1 MPCPIDRRAERCLR
15 DRTAARPAACYA
27 AFTLVELLVVIGIIA
42 VLIGILLP
50 ALGRARAQA
59 NVVACQANLR
69 ELGNAIQMYAVAN
82 KGSYPPG
89 FYENV
94 PEAGS
99 TITVT
104 RWVDLLQGTLSS
116 RYGQNS
122 TDAFFTQSG
131 AARIRKIFVCPE
143 APSDE
148 MLSGKLFACTYLSH
162 PRLMPQIAKPGQ
174 SASFPWLVDDPYFLN
189 RGNVR
194 IGKFPYKIARVK
206 RASEIGVLWE
216 APLENVPAS
225 GTTPAGFVIKDHLP
239 VANQLDKGR
248 YYSSGASNFT
258 DDYTGTSLKPNDPV
272 ELIQGFQGKDT
283 NKDNGA
289 NYQSIRFRHTKD
301 TVANVLMADGHVESF
316 KYNPN
321 TKTSTLLRKNI
332 NVNVQR

>member
-1 MPCPIDRRAERCLR
+1 MPSPGESPMPCPSDRRAERCLR

-89 FYENV
+89 YYQNLPNV
-94 PEAGS
+94 N
-99 TITVT
+99 THT
-104 RWVDLLQGTLSS
+104 RWTDLVQGTLSS
-116 RYGQNS
+116 KYGENS
-122 TDAFFTQSG
+122 TDAFFTNSG
-131 AARIRKIFVCPE
+131 AARVRKIFICPE
-143 APSDE
+143 APNE
-148 MLSGKLFACTYLSH
+148 PMLSGTVFACTYLSH
-162 PRLMPQIAKPGQ
+162 PRLMPQIGQPG
-174 SASFPWLVDDPYFLN
+174 ASFPWLVDDPYFLN

-194 IGKFPYKIARVK
+194 IGKLPYKIARVK
-206 RASEIGVLWE
+206 RSAEVAVLWD
-216 APLENVPAS
+216 APLEFVGAS
-225 GTTPAGFVIKDHLP
+225 GNTPAAFVIGQHLP

-248 YYSSGASNFT
+248 YYGANSSNFT
-258 DDYTGTSLKPNDPV
+258 DNYTGTNLKPNDPI

-289 NYQSIRFRHTKD
+289 NFQTIRFRHTKD
-301 TVANVLMADGHVESF
+301 TVANALMADGHVESF
-316 KYNPN
+316 KYN
-321 TKTSTLLRKNI
+321 
-332 NVNVQR
+332 